1 MPPTKQPPNGSS
13 ARRAAL
19 IASLLVLVLYFVVSS
34 SGGLNAYFTEDDGGN
49 LLNSHKY
56 WEHSLADVIG
66 SCLRVATPA
75 YRPLGGVFY
84 FTLYKLAGFHPL
96 PFRAVCL
103 TLMLANLLLAFALLR
118 RLSGSLEAAL
128 LGAILIANH
137 PALLELLYSS
147 GTIYEILCFLF
158 YFLTVRCYLV
168 WRETRQLAGAA
179 ALSWR
184 QLAAV
189 VALTGCALDSKEMA
203 MTLPGALLLIELVY
217 FPPRSWSGRETARF
231 VLRQGRGVLVTAA
244 LVAPTIAVKILTHN
258 PLSEDTRY
266 GAPTFRGLLRGMRAY
281 QSFLLYRGLSP
292 GGLSTL
298 RWLALWAVMWVAA
311 IALRSRP
318 MKFGLGFLMVS
329 LVPIALIGVRSG
341 YMVYIPLMGWALYVG
356 ALLQRL
362 SESISLSAPPRF
374 QAAIRFCLLAAAA
387 ALIVNTHTVE
397 LAHSRAYFERY
408 QSDNR
413 RVVERLRQV
422 HPRLPVTASLLLVD
436 DPLPPSFELLF
447 LTRLAYADP
456 ALEVD
461 RIKMLPQPPS
471 QEQLTRY
478 DFVLAGNW
486 QLHDVRGISD
496 PRPPLEVRLR
506 LTTGKP
512 RGSYSYM
519 VEMPELA
526 GQAVDLTA
534 RAVARN
540 RSDRPLIHQSC
551 TLDSAGRAT
560 LLLTPD
566 SASSAMQ
573 VRWVRPRG
581 GDWMSAAGELDIPR

>member
-19 IASLLVLVLYFVVSS
+19 IASLLVLVVYFVVSS

-66 SCLRVATPA
+66 SCVRVATPA

-137 PALLELLYSS
+137 PAMLELLYSS

-179 ALSWR
+179 TLSWR

-217 FPPRSWSGRETARF
+217 FPPSSWSCRETARF
-231 VLRQGRGVLVTAA
+231 VLRQGRGALVTAA
-244 LVAPTIAVKILTHN
+244 LVAPTIAVKVLTHN

-292 GGLSTL
+292 AGLSTL

-318 MKFGLGFLMVS
+318 MKFGLGLLVVS
-329 LVPIALIGVRSG
+329 LVPIALIDVRSG

-362 SESISLSAPPRF
+362 CDSIFLSAPPRF
-374 QAAIRFCLLAAAA
+374 QAAIKFCLVAAAA

-422 HPRLPVTASLLLVD
+422 HPRLPVAASLLLVD

-496 PRPPLEVRLR
+496 PRPPLEVRFR
-506 LTTGKP
+506 LATGQP
-512 RGSYSYM
+512 RGNYT

-526 GQAVDLTA
+526 GHTVDLAA

-540 RSDRPLIHQSC
+540 RSDRPLIRQSC

-566 SASSAMQ
+566 SAPSAMQ